1 MNRVIEIGHHKNL
14 TINKKITEYIKP
26 QIIYIPLESK
36 NGVEYS
42 HNVKEGDYIYKGEVV
57 AVNKDINFPIHSS
70 VSGYVVAGSHKIINN
85 GRIIMVREALEEVKA
100 EAEQM
105 ITNISTLLEELEK
118 VKTKEDAKR
127 FDILVDELTSCYK
140 YLKIF

>member
-1 MNRVIEIGHHKNL
+1 MNE
-14 TINKKITEYIKP
+14 E
-26 QIIYIPLESK
+26 
-36 NGVEYS
+36 
-42 HNVKEGDYIYKGEVV
+42 
-57 AVNKDINFPIHSS
+57 
-70 VSGYVVAGSHKIINN
+70 IINN

-118 VKTKEDAKR
+118 VKTKEDAER
-127 FDILVDELTSCYK
+127 FDDLADRLTTGYK